1 MRLISVHKLPTIN
14 VQPERIAGIVQPN
27 QKSHRILQLM
37 VEEHFSRKIQGTVVG
52 RRPRAWSPGSHLELI
67 ACLLCC
73 SSGSINAQSLHPPH
87 SAGHRGFHYKI
98 NRNAQKQPEEA
109 GRVRT
114 GGGWGR
120 GAGKS
125 QACVVHC
132 RGRAARPGAAE
143 MRGCVEGANLFGSN
157 CRSPRMME
165 ALFVPRK
172 T

>member
-73 SSGSINAQSLHPPH
+73 SSGSINAQSLHPSH
-87 SAGHRGFHYKI
+87 SAGHRGFTTKSTEMPKS
-98 NRNAQKQPEEA
+98 NQRKRGGCEREEA
-109 GRVRT
+109 GDGELGKARRVWST
-114 GGGWGR
+114 AGGGR
-120 GAGKS
+120 HARALQKCGAVWKALICSALIAGL
-125 QACVVHC
+125 
-132 RGRAARPGAAE
+132 PG
-143 MRGCVEGANLFGSN
+143 
-157 CRSPRMME
+157 
-165 ALFVPRK
+165 
-172 T
+172 